1 MRVITTLNSKI
12 MKQKEVNTMTLDEL
26 LDKLAQL
33 QKSYK
38 EAKFTHALSNLE
50 NPLQLRSQRRVIA
63 RLQTEL
69 NRRKTQEA

>member
-1 MRVITTLNSKI
+1 MIITLNSRM

-26 LDKLAQL
+26 QDKLAQL

-69 NRRKTQEA
+69 NRRKTQEV

>member
-1 MRVITTLNSKI
+1 MITTLNSQE
-12 MKQKEVNTMTLDEL
+12 MKQKEVSTMTLDEL
-26 LDKLAQL
+26 QDKLAQM

-50 NPLQLRSQRRVIA
+50 NPLQLRTQRRVIA

-69 NRRKTQEA
+69 NRRKTQEV

>member
-1 MRVITTLNSKI
+1 M

-26 LDKLAQL
+26 QDNLAQL

-38 EAKFTHALSNLE
+38 EAKFTHTLSNLE

>member
-1 MRVITTLNSKI
+1 M

-26 LDKLAQL
+26 QDKLAQL

-38 EAKFTHALSNLE
+38 EAKITHALSNLE

-69 NRRKTQEA
+69 HKRKTQEA

>member
-1 MRVITTLNSKI
+1 M

-26 LDKLAQL
+26 QDKLAQL

-50 NPLQLRSQRRVIA
+50 NPCNCVRN
-63 RLQTEL
+63 E
-69 NRRKTQEA
+69 E

>member
-1 MRVITTLNSKI
+1 M
-12 MKQKEVNTMTLDEL
+12 MKQKEINTMALDEL
-26 LDKLAQL
+26 QDKLAQL

-50 NPLQLRSQRRVIA
+50 NPLQLRSQRRIIA

-69 NRRKTQEA
+69 NRRKTEEV

>member
-1 MRVITTLNSKI
+1 
-12 MKQKEVNTMTLDEL
+12 MTLDEL
-26 LDKLAQL
+26 QDKLAQV
-33 QKSYK
+33 QKGYK

-69 NRRKTQEA
+69 NRRKKQEA

>member
-1 MRVITTLNSKI
+1 MITTLNSQE

-26 LDKLAQL
+26 QDKLAQM

-38 EAKFTHALSNLE
+38 EANFTHALSNLE
-50 NPLQLRSQRRVIA
+50 NPLQLRTQRRVIA

-69 NRRKTQEA
+69 NRRKTQEV

>member
-1 MRVITTLNSKI
+1 MITTLNSQK

-26 LDKLAQL
+26 LDKLVQM
-33 QKSYK
+33 QKSYR

-50 NPLQLRSQRRVIA
+50 NPLQLRMQRRIIA

>member
-1 MRVITTLNSKI
+1 M
-12 MKQKEVNTMTLDEL
+12 MKQNEVNTMTLDEL
-26 LDKLAQL
+26 QDKLAQL

-38 EAKFTHALSNLE
+38 EAKFSHALSNLE

-63 RLQTEL
+63 RLKTEL

>member
-1 MRVITTLNSKI
+1 M

-26 LDKLAQL
+26 QDKLAQL
-33 QKSYK
+33 QKNYK

>member
-1 MRVITTLNSKI
+1 

-26 LDKLAQL
+26 QDNLAQL

-38 EAKFTHALSNLE
+38 EAKFTHTLSNLE

-69 NRRKTQEA
+69 NRRKSQEA

>member
-1 MRVITTLNSKI
+1 MIITLNSRM

-26 LDKLAQL
+26 QDKLAQL

>member
-1 MRVITTLNSKI
+1 MITTLNI
-12 MKQKEVNTMTLDEL
+12 RMMKQKEVNTMTLDEL
-26 LDKLAQL
+26 QDKLAQL

-69 NRRKTQEA
+69 NRRKTHEA

>member
-1 MRVITTLNSKI
+1 

-26 LDKLAQL
+26 QDNLAQL

-38 EAKFTHALSNLE
+38 EAKFTHTLSNLE

-69 NRRKTQEA
+69 KRRKTQEA

>member
-1 MRVITTLNSKI
+1 M

-26 LDKLAQL
+26 QDKLAQL
-33 QKSYK
+33 QKSYN

-69 NRRKTQEA
+69 NRRKTQEV

>member
-1 MRVITTLNSKI
+1 MITTLNSQK

-26 LDKLAQL
+26 LDKLAQM
-33 QKSYK
+33 QKSYR
-38 EAKFTHALSNLE
+38 EAKFTHTLSNLE
-50 NPLQLRSQRRVIA
+50 NPLQLRTQRRIIA

>member
-1 MRVITTLNSKI
+1 M

-26 LDKLAQL
+26 QDKLAQL

-69 NRRKTQEA
+69 IRRKKQEA

>member
-1 MRVITTLNSKI
+1 MITTLNI
-12 MKQKEVNTMTLDEL
+12 RMMKQKEINTMALDEL
-26 LDKLAQL
+26 QDKLAQL

-50 NPLQLRSQRRVIA
+50 NPLQLRSQRRIIA

-69 NRRKTQEA
+69 NRRKTQEV

>member
-1 MRVITTLNSKI
+1 
-12 MKQKEVNTMTLDEL
+12 MTLDEL

-33 QKSYK
+33 QKDYK

>member
-1 MRVITTLNSKI
+1 M

-26 LDKLAQL
+26 QDKLAQL

-38 EAKFTHALSNLE
+38 EAKFTHALSSLE
-50 NPLQLRSQRRVIA
+50 NPLQLRSQRRIMA

>member
-1 MRVITTLNSKI
+1 MITTLNSQK

-26 LDKLAQL
+26 LDKLAQM
-33 QKSYK
+33 QKSYR

-50 NPLQLRSQRRVIA
+50 NPLQLRMQRRIIA

-69 NRRKTQEA
+69 NRRKTQEV

>member
-1 MRVITTLNSKI
+1 MRVITTLNSLE
-12 MKQKEVNTMTLDEL
+12 MKQKEVSTMTLDEL
-26 LDKLAQL
+26 QDKLAQM

-50 NPLQLRSQRRVIA
+50 NPLQLRTQRRVIA

-69 NRRKTQEA
+69 NRRKTQEV

>member
-1 MRVITTLNSKI
+1 

-26 LDKLAQL
+26 QDKLTQMK
-33 QKSYK
+33 KSYM

-50 NPLQLRSQRRVIA
+50 NPLQLRTQRRVIA

-69 NRRKTQEA
+69 NRRKTHEA